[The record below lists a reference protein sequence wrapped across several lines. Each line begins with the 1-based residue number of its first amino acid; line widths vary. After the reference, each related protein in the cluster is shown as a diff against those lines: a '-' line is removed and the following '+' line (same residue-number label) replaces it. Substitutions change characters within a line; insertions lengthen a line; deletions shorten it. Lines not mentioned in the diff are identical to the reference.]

1 MERWLRK
8 TPIFCLTLPECISSQ
23 PTKCYKQRYDAFG
36 GFRRSH
42 WLGQPN
48 HCHLRSEHAYIV
60 LKWHHDSNLAIQ
72 EQWFVHESKLQ
83 DIADER
89 PLAGLQTARIFN
101 FSRPWWLRQMHWLCK
116 VSWQAF
122 LGIWRRQSFPM
133 GHACRK
139 TNAKVL
145 QLWRNRKHRW
155 SWQSRS
161 QRIPQFLRWLSISLY
176 RAKRQVLMP
185 NCLGIK
191 QVRRSGFRCLHRRLS
206 SHDWYQKP
214 QRWSAFIQKWWPLRH
229 D

>member
-1 MERWLRK
+1 
-8 TPIFCLTLPECISSQ
+8 
-23 PTKCYKQRYDAFG
+23 
-36 GFRRSH
+36 
-42 WLGQPN
+42 
-48 HCHLRSEHAYIV
+48 
-60 LKWHHDSNLAIQ
+60 
-72 EQWFVHESKLQ
+72 
-83 DIADER
+83 
-89 PLAGLQTARIFN
+89 
-101 FSRPWWLRQMHWLCK
+101 MHRLCK

-139 TNAKVL
+139 TDAKVL

-214 QRWSAFIQKWWPLRH
+214 QRWSAFVQEWWPLRH
-229 D
+229 DKVDLGLWWWDTLVYGRMWWNCTALGYGYKVSDPDLWWGTKSLCKRQWSWCHDWWAILSHWLNHDADAEQFERENT